1 MYVNNEE
8 DPSPLM
14 GAVYQWRPAF
24 QADFQARL
32 DWCVQPYDKANHSPV
47 STETT
52 PVEIKV
58 KAGTKVPLEAVGW
71 NDPDGDSLSYQW
83 EVLPEESTFTEMIA
97 IEDAQLVHAF
107 LLVPAV
113 TQSQTIHVLLT
124 VSDNG
129 QPSLRRYKR
138 FILSTTP

>member
-1 MYVNNEE
+1 
-8 DPSPLM
+8 
-14 GAVYQWRPAF
+14 
-24 QADFQARL
+24 
-32 DWCVQPYDKANHSPV
+32 
-47 STETT
+47 
-52 PVEIKV
+52 
-58 KAGTKVPLEAVGW
+58 
-71 NDPDGDSLSYQW
+71 
-83 EVLPEESTFTEMIA
+83 VLPEESTFTEMIA